1 MEEKDILKCPRC
13 NNNCVKKSGHTAKG
27 KQRFYCK
34 NCKKTFTNLSRFKIS
49 KNAKLALGL
58 LYNLLDSDFYNT
70 ESLQQALQ
78 KASSQ
83 ETEFDLC
90 NVEYD
95 GDKKLHKVHGS
106 VLEYECYNP
115 KLLICIENNKLKLY
129 KIHPA
134 NKQTKNTQRSIWIKE
149 ILHKTDKDR

>member
-13 NNNCVKKSGHTAKG
+13 NSKRVKKSGYTAKG
-27 KQRFYCK
+27 KQRFYCQA
-34 NCKKTFTNLSRFKIS
+34 CKKTFTDLSRFKIS

-70 ESLQQALQ
+70 ESLQLALQ

-83 ETEFDLC
+83 ETEIDLC

-95 GDKKLHKVHGS
+95 GDKKSHQDRGS
-106 VLEYECYNP
+106 VLKYECYNP

-134 NKQTKNTQRSIWIKE
+134 NKQTKNIHRSIWIKE
-149 ILHKTDKDR
+149 LLHKTDKD

>member
-70 ESLQQALQ
+70 ESLQQALHNAILQ
-78 KASSQ
+78 KK
-83 ETEFDLC
+83 EINLND
-90 NVEYD
+90 VYYD
-95 GDKKLHKVHGS
+95 GCLKKHKEHGS
-106 VLEYECYNP
+106 HLSYKCYNP
-115 KLLICIENNKLKLY
+115 KLIVCVENNKLMLY

-134 NKQTKNTQRSIWIKE
+134 NKEIKHNYRTIVIHE
-149 ILHKTDKDR
+149 ILHKY